1 MFSFLIKRALH
12 DFHTVHAN
20 VHAIKV
26 VASENLRLQVVLN
39 EKNIHIYIYIY
50 KT

>member
-1 MFSFLIKRALH
+1 MFSFLRNRALH

-39 EKNIHIYIYIY
+39 EKNIYIYR
-50 KT
+50 KHRF